1 MSSKNRNVVVIGG
14 GGAGIMAAL
23 TAAQQGARVTLL
35 ERMEKPGKKILV
47 CGNGR
52 CNITNASQ
60 DVSRF
65 HGAPSTFTD
74 TVLNAY
80 PVKTTVDY
88 FNSIG
93 LPCVEEEMGRMYPS
107 CGQAASVLN
116 VLRYEMDRQNVRV
129 MCGADAVRLTKQG
142 SIFKVDTAGGPTYDA
157 DRVIM
162 AAGGKAGPQY
172 GSIGTGLEMVR
183 ALGHKINPV
192 FPVLVQINLD
202 SPYLKEMDGVRFE
215 GAAAVVS
222 EGKVLREETGEIQI
236 TDYGISG
243 IPALDLSR
251 AAGECVYYK
260 REARL
265 DIKLLPLRT
274 TEEIEADVA
283 GRLASRPDETLER
296 ALTGLVHMKLI
307 PALIKAAGFKNQHV
321 ACRHAPEPQ
330 TRNLA
335 DLLSKWSFP
344 ITGTQDWTRAHVTAG
359 GVDASQINPLSME
372 SKLVSG
378 LYLVGEIVDVDG
390 DCGGFNL
397 QWAWSSGH
405 VAGAHAAIG

>member
-1 MSSKNRNVVVIGG
+1 MSKQKRVVVVGG

-23 TAAQQGARVTLL
+23 AAADRGAVVTLL

-60 DVSRF
+60 EVWRF
-65 HGAPSTFTD
+65 HGAPPEFID
-74 TVLNAY
+74 AVLKAY
-80 PVKTTVDY
+80 PVKKTVDY
-88 FNSIG
+88 FESIG

-116 VLRYEMDRQNVRV
+116 ALRYELDRQNVRV
-129 MCGADAVRLTKQG
+129 LCGADAIRLTKKG
-142 SIFKVDTAGGPTYDA
+142 EGFIVDTAGGQAYEA

-172 GSIGTGLEMVR
+172 GSIGTGLEMIR
-183 ALGHKINPV
+183 AMGHKINPV
-192 FPVLVQINLD
+192 FPVLVQINLQ
-202 SPYLKEMDGVRFE
+202 STFLKEMDGVRFE
-215 GAAAVVS
+215 GSAAVIS
-222 EGKVLREETGEIQI
+222 QGKVLREESGEIQI

-251 AAGECVYYK
+251 AAGECVHYK

-265 DIKLLPLRT
+265 EMRLLPRRSAQ
-274 TEEIEADVA
+274 EIWNDVW
-283 GRLASRPDETLER
+283 GRLKSRPDETLER
-296 ALTGLVHMKLI
+296 ALTGIVHMKLI
-307 PALIKAAGFKNQHV
+307 PALIQAAGFKNQHV
-321 ACRHAPEPQ
+321 PCRHAPEPQ
-330 TRNLA
+330 ARALA
-335 DLLSKWSFP
+335 ELLHKWSFP

-359 GVDASQINPLSME
+359 GADASQIDPATLE
-372 SKLVSG
+372 SKLVPG

-390 DCGGFNL
+390 DCGGYNL
-397 QWAWSSGH
+397 QWAWSSGRL
-405 VAGAHAAIG
+405 AGEHSAQ

>member
-1 MSSKNRNVVVIGG
+1 MNKPSKKVVVVGG

-23 TAAQQGARVTLL
+23 IAAERGAAVTLL

-60 DVSRF
+60 DPARF
-65 HGAPSTFTD
+65 HGAPAEFTD
-74 TVLNAY
+74 AILKAF
-80 PVKTTVDY
+80 PVKETVKFFD
-88 FNSIG
+88 SIG

-107 CGQAASVLN
+107 CGQAASVLSA
-116 VLRYEMDRQNVRV
+116 LRYEMDRRRVREV
-129 MCGADAVRLTKQG
+129 CGADVVGVVKKGAGFAVETKDG
-142 SIFKVDTAGGPTYDA
+142 KIYEA

-172 GSIGTGLEMVR
+172 GSIGTGLDMVK

-192 FPVLVQINLD
+192 YPVLVMINLE
-202 SPYLKEMDGVRFE
+202 SPLLKEMDGVRFE
-215 GAAAVVS
+215 GSGAVICQ
-222 EGKVLREETGEIQI
+222 GKVMREESGEIQI

-251 AAGECVYYK
+251 AAGECVYHK
-260 REARL
+260 KPATLEMR
-265 DIKLLPLRT
+265 LLPKRT
-274 TEEIEADVA
+274 AKEIWDDVRH
-283 GRLASRPDETLER
+283 RLATRPDETLER
-296 ALTGLVHMKLI
+296 ALTGIVHMKVI
-307 PALIKAAGFKNQHV
+307 PALIQAAGFKNKFIP
-321 ACRHAPEPQ
+321 CRQAPESQ
-330 TRNLA
+330 ARALA
-335 DLLSKWSFP
+335 ALLHKWTFP

-359 GVDASQINPLSME
+359 GVDASNIDPATME
-372 SKLVSG
+372 SRITPG

-397 QWAWSSGH
+397 QWAWSSGY
-405 VAGAHAAIG
+405 VAGVHAAK